1 MRLIPN
7 NLRIQSVSYVA
18 VAWKRKSNVQFDMAH
33 QTLQILIFLI
43 ILKSDAQP
51 LYFSI
56 IIQHLRVKVVGKVSI
71 VEMSTFSC
79 LFP

>member
-1 MRLIPN
+1 MLLLP
-7 NLRIQSVSYVA
+7 
-18 VAWKRKSNVQFDMAH
+18 WKRKSNVQFDMAH